1 MGTATAP
8 PVFKTKLIGREEI
21 ANQTMA
27 FRFEKIPGW
36 TFTAGQA
43 IDITLIDPPESD
55 GEGNTRGLSLASA
68 PFEDTIL
75 VATRL
80 RNTAF
85 KRVLKSAPLGT
96 EVKVEGPFGNLTLH
110 NNAARAAVF
119 VSGGIGITP
128 VRSILLSAAQ
138 KKLPHRIFLFFSNH
152 TRQDAPFFD
161 ELDRLQARN
170 PNYRFI
176 PTMTDLTVSCSCW
189 SGETGFINS
198 EMLARHLHNVQQ
210 AIYYLTG
217 PSSMVMGMRTVLHEA
232 GVDDDD
238 IRVEEFLGY

>member
-1 MGTATAP
+1 MSTVAAP

-27 FRFEKIPGW
+27 FRFEKMPRW

-43 IDITLIDPPESD
+43 VDITLIDPPESD
-55 GEGNTRGLSLASA
+55 GEGNTRSLSLASA
-68 PFEDTIL
+68 LFEDTIL

-85 KRVLKSAPLGT
+85 KRVLQSAPLGT

-119 VSGGIGITP
+119 VCGGIGITP
-128 VRSILLSAAQ
+128 VRSILCSAAQ
-138 KKLPHRIFLFFSNH
+138 KKLPHRIFLFFSNR

-161 ELDRLQARN
+161 ELDRLQDRN

-176 PTMTDLTVSCSCW
+176 PTMTDLTVSRNDW

-198 EMLARHLHNVQQ
+198 ELMAKHLQNVQQ

-217 PSSMVMGMRTVLHEA
+217 PSSMVAAMRAVLREA
-232 GVDDDD
+232 NVDDDD
-238 IRVEEFLGY
+238 IRVEEFTGY

>member
-1 MGTATAP
+1 MSTVAAP

-27 FRFEKIPGW
+27 FRFEKMPRW

-43 IDITLIDPPESD
+43 VDITLIDPPESD
-55 GEGNTRGLSLASA
+55 GEGNTRGLSRASA

-96 EVKVEGPFGNLTLH
+96 EVKVEGPLGNLTLH

-119 VSGGIGITP
+119 VCGGIGITP
-128 VRSILLSAAQ
+128 VRSILCSAAQ

-161 ELDRLQARN
+161 ELDRLQESN

-176 PTMTDLTVSCSCW
+176 PTMTGLTVSRSNW
-189 SGETGFINS
+189 RGETGFINS
-198 EMLARHLHNVQQ
+198 EMLAKHLQNVQQ

-217 PSSMVMGMRTVLHEA
+217 PSSMVAAMRAVLHEA
-232 GVDDDD
+232 NVDDDD
-238 IRVEEFLGY
+238 IRVEEFTGY

>member
-1 MGTATAP
+1 MSTVAAP

-27 FRFEKIPGW
+27 FRFEKMPRW

-43 IDITLIDPPESD
+43 VDITLIDPPESD

-68 PFEDTIL
+68 PYEDSIL

-119 VSGGIGITP
+119 VCGGIGITP
-128 VRSILLSAAQ
+128 VRSILCSAAQ
-138 KKLPHRIFLFFSNH
+138 KRLPHRIFLFFSNH

-161 ELDRLQARN
+161 ELDRLQDSN

-176 PTMTDLTVSCSCW
+176 PTMTGLTVSRSNW
-189 SGETGFINS
+189 RGETGFINS
-198 EMLARHLHNVQQ
+198 EMLAKHLQNVQQ

-217 PSSMVMGMRTVLHEA
+217 PSSMVAAMRAVLHEA
-232 GVDDDD
+232 NVDDDD
-238 IRVEEFLGY
+238 IRVEEFTGY

>member
-1 MGTATAP
+1 MSTVAAP
-8 PVFKTKLIGREEI
+8 PVFKTKLMGREEI

-27 FRFEKIPGW
+27 FRIKMPRW

-43 IDITLIDPPESD
+43 VDITLIDPPESD

-85 KRVLKSAPLGT
+85 KRVLKSGPIGT
-96 EVKVEGPFGNLTLH
+96 EVKFKGPFGNLMLH

-119 VSGGIGITP
+119 VCGGIGITP
-128 VRSILLSAAQ
+128 VRSILCSAAQ

-161 ELDRLQARN
+161 ELDRLQGSN

-176 PTMTDLTVSCSCW
+176 PTMTGLTTSRSNW
-189 SGETGFINS
+189 RGETGFINS
-198 EMLARHLHNVQQ
+198 EMLAKHVQNVQQ

-217 PSSMVMGMRTVLHEA
+217 PSSMVAAMRAVLHEA
-232 GVDDDD
+232 NVDDDD
-238 IRVEEFLGY
+238 IRVEEFTGY